1 MLTIQTDS
9 VTVEIKPESHFSI
22 IRGEEDEDRIRIE
35 WNDLEDSAVVN
46 LNQFVEMIE
55 GSLEMMLPEEES

>member
-1 MLTIQTDS
+1 MLTIQTDN

-35 WNDLEDSAVVN
+35 WNDLDESAVAN

-55 GSLEMMLPEEES
+55 GSLESMIQEK

>member
-1 MLTIQTDS
+1 MLTIQTDN

-35 WNDLEDSAVVN
+35 WNDLEDSAVEN

-55 GSLEMMLPEEES
+55 GSLEMMLPEE

>member
-1 MLTIQTDS
+1 MLTIQTDN

-22 IRGEEDEDRIRIE
+22 IRGEADEDRIRIE
-35 WNDLEDSAVVN
+35 WSDLDESAVVN

-55 GSLEMMLPEEES
+55 GSLEGMMPEE

>member
-1 MLTIQTDS
+1 MLTIQTDN

-22 IRGEEDEDRIRIE
+22 IRGEADEDRIRIE
-35 WNDLEDSAVVN
+35 WNDLEDSAVAN

-55 GSLEMMLPEEES
+55 GSLESMLPEE

>member
-9 VTVEIKPESHFSI
+9 VTVEIKPESHLSI
-22 IRGEEDEDRIRIE
+22 IRGEEDEDRIRIK
-35 WNDLEDSAVVN
+35 WNDLEDSAVAN

-55 GSLEMMLPEEES
+55 GSLEMMLPEESD